1 MPGDSA
7 GIPTER
13 FLEVGMEC
21 KDKRVTKVRQM
32 ETMAVFA
39 LVFLFLG
46 VKFQRQALLYAA
58 MSALLIALF
67 VPPLARFITLGW
79 GKFSRVMAAV
89 NNRIILTIAFYLVLA
104 PIACLYRLFNR
115 DPLRLARK
123 ESGSYYCERNHLYS
137 SADLKKMW

>member
-1 MPGDSA
+1 M
-7 GIPTER
+7 ER
-13 FLEVGMEC
+13 HNEP
-21 KDKRVTKVRQM
+21 VTKVRQM

-58 MSALLIALF
+58 MAALLIALL
-67 VPPLARFITLGW
+67 VPPLARLITLGW
-79 GKFSRVMAAV
+79 EKFSRILAAV
-89 NNRIILTIAFYLVLA
+89 NNRIILTIVYYLVLV

-137 SADLKKMW
+137 STDLEKMW

>member
-1 MPGDSA
+1 MEQKD
-7 GIPTER
+7 ER
-13 FLEVGMEC
+13 F
-21 KDKRVTKVRQM
+21 RQV

-46 VKFQRQALLYAA
+46 IRFQRQALLYAA
-58 MSALLIALF
+58 MTSLLIALF
-67 VPPLARFITLGW
+67 VPPLARLITLGW
-79 GKFSRVMAAV
+79 GKFARILAAV
-89 NNRIILTIAFYLVLA
+89 NNRIILTIVFYLVLA

-137 SADLKKMW
+137 SADLEKMW